1 MLRRSGWP
9 RLRVEAMPSRRAVP
23 GRKDKLQPIQPF
35 RTLGSK
41 LFVSDDTDPRRL
53 RVAYFKRTSDGALIA
68 KVTFGPGAEGPPD
81 CAHGGSIAAA
91 LDEALGAAA
100 WMQGDAVLAARLTV
114 TFRRRLPLGTTAT
127 IEAKVHRR
135 CGRKLYARGALFANG
150 SLVAEARSLLVLV
163 DRAMLRSHPSRQRR
177 AAVRRQ

>member
-1 MLRRSGWP
+1 MSGRRALRRRSDG
-9 RLRVEAMPSRRAVP
+9 
-23 GRKDKLQPIQPF
+23 LQPIQPF

-41 LFVSDDTDPRRL
+41 LFVSDDTDPLRL
-53 RVAYFKRTSDGALIA
+53 RVAYFRRTSDGALIA
-68 KVTFGPGAEGPPD
+68 KVTFGPGAEGPPN

-135 CGRKLYARGALFANG
+135 RGRKLYARGALFANG
-150 SLVAEARSLLVLV
+150 ALVADARSLLVVV
-163 DRAMLRSHPSRQRR
+163 DRSMLRPRPSRQRR
-177 AAVRRQ
+177 AAVRRR

>member
-1 MLRRSGWP
+1 
-9 RLRVEAMPSRRAVP
+9 MPSRRVAP
-23 GRKDKLQPIQPF
+23 RRKDGLQPIHPF

-41 LFVSDDTDPRRL
+41 LFVSDDRDPRRL
-53 RVAYFKRTSDGALIA
+53 RVAYFRRTSDGALIA

-100 WMQGDAVLAARLTV
+100 WMQGDPVLAARLSV

-135 CGRKLYARGALFANG
+135 RGRKLYAKGVLFANG
-150 SLVAEARSLLVLV
+150 VLVAEARSLLVVV
-163 DRAMLRSHPSRQRR
+163 DRATLRSRPSRQWKAPMRR
-177 AAVRRQ
+177 R